1 MSGLVAKLVA
11 SRASGFVVEV
21 DIEIPSGATVALLG
35 PNGAG
40 KSTLVEVLAGL
51 LPIVEGSIR
60 LGDLVLDSPADDR
73 FVPPADRKLGVVFQ
87 DYLLFPHMTALDNVS
102 FGLRAKS
109 ETKASASP
117 IARSWLEKLGIVDLA
132 EKMASEL
139 SGGEAQRVALARAL
153 ATDPSLL
160 LLDEPMSA
168 LDATT
173 RVEVRRELADAL
185 EAFTGP
191 RLLITHDPTEA
202 FLLADEV
209 YVMEEGL
216 VTQRGSAEEIRL
228 RPRTPYAADLAG
240 ANLFR
245 GVADGGLVNIGGH
258 ILQAANLSVS
268 GDVLAIVHPR
278 AISVSQ
284 RCDPLGK
291 ARSTEDSPKSV
302 FRQHP
307 PQSRQWCR
315 RSPRPTHQPRSWSI
329 ANAHLT
335 RLCLARVRCP
345 LPRTFRGPVDHR
357 ELLSRRAQ

>member
-21 DIEIPSGATVALLG
+21 DIEIPPGATVALLG

-51 LPIVEGSIR
+51 LPIVEGSIW

-109 ETKASASP
+109 ETKASASL

-132 EKMASEL
+132 EKMATDL

-153 ATDPSLL
+153 ATDPNLL

-173 RVEVRRELADAL
+173 RVEIRRELADAL

-278 AISVSQ
+278 AISVH
-284 RCDPLGK
+284 RERPEG
-291 ARSTEDSPKSV
+291 
-302 FRQHP
+302 
-307 PQSRQWCR
+307 
-315 RSPRPTHQPRSWSI
+315 SPRNVWETEV
-329 ANAHLT
+329 T
-335 RLCLARVRCP
+335 RIENYGDRVRLQTGLP
-345 LPRTFRGPVDHR
+345 LNMTAEITPRAVED
-357 ELLSRRAQ
+357 LSLATGTKVWVSIKATEIGLEEG

>member
-21 DIEIPSGATVALLG
+21 DIEIPPGATVALLG

-40 KSTLVEVLAGL
+40 KSTLVEALAGL

-60 LGDLVLDSPADDR
+60 LGGLVLDSPADDR
-73 FVPPADRKLGVVFQ
+73 FVPPEDRKLGVVFQ

-132 EKMASEL
+132 EKMASDL

-245 GVADGGLVNIGGH
+245 GVADRGLVNIGGH
-258 ILQAANLSVS
+258 ILQAATLSVS

-278 AISVSQ
+278 AISVH
-284 RCDPLGK
+284 RERPEG
-291 ARSTEDSPKSV
+291 
-302 FRQHP
+302 
-307 PQSRQWCR
+307 
-315 RSPRPTHQPRSWSI
+315 SPRNVWETEV
-329 ANAHLT
+329 T
-335 RLCLARVRCP
+335 RIENYGDRVRLQTGLP
-345 LPRTFRGPVDHR
+345 LNMTAEITPRAVED
-357 ELLSRRAQ
+357 LSLATGTKVWVSIKATEIGLQEG

>member
-21 DIEIPSGATVALLG
+21 DIEIPPGATVALLG

-51 LPIVEGSIR
+51 LPIVEGSIW

-109 ETKASASP
+109 ETKASASL

-132 EKMASEL
+132 EKMATDL

-153 ATDPSLL
+153 ATDPNLL

-173 RVEVRRELADAL
+173 RVEIRRELADAL

-278 AISVSQ
+278 AISVH
-284 RCDPLGK
+284 RERPEG
-291 ARSTEDSPKSV
+291 
-302 FRQHP
+302 
-307 PQSRQWCR
+307 
-315 RSPRPTHQPRSWSI
+315 SPRNVWETEV
-329 ANAHLT
+329 T
-335 RLCLARVRCP
+335 RIENYGDRVRLQTGLP
-345 LPRTFRGPVDHR
+345 LNMTAEITPRAVED
-357 ELLSRRAQ
+357 LSLATGTKVWVSIKATEIGLQEG